1 MKLTRSIASFTALMT
16 VSLGVVALTASAV
29 EARPNTKDFTC
40 TGVRDYIE
48 QKGTVV
54 MNTKN
59 SNVYRKFYAPHYQ
72 CPFSNVHTRYDA
84 PTKTGMCT
92 LFICRE
98 PRRPFFE
105 RHN

>member
-1 MKLTRSIASFTALMT
+1 MKLTRSIPSFMVLMA
-16 VSLGVVALTASAV
+16 VSLGGVALTGSAV

-40 TGVRDYIE
+40 AGVRDYIG